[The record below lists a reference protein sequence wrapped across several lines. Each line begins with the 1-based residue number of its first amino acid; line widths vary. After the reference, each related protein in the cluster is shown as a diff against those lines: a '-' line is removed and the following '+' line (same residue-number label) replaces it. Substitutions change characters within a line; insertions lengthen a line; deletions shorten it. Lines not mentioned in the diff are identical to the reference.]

1 MKICVC
7 LHLYYL
13 DMISQ
18 IRQYLDHIPE
28 FDLYIT
34 TPEENREREQEIK
47 AALGDA
53 VIIYTENIGFD
64 VYPFVK
70 FVEEVRLE
78 QYDLVYK
85 LHTKKDIPIE
95 YSLNGYDLKD
105 GKWRYYL
112 LDSILGTREKV
123 QQSLNAFEKDPKLG
137 MMGSKELIIRDEDI
151 DKDIDM
157 EKVRA
162 VMQELGLSVVKREFI
177 AGSMFVIRASL
188 LEPLKRRNF
197 QAGEFPPYLP
207 RDWNGLPYCLER
219 CFGCMVSSQGYRLKG
234 VYAQSTLGNKSL
246 WIKKEIQDRMP
257 GLYGALKKIAHRE
270 K

>member
-1 MKICVC
+1 MNICVC

-13 DMISQ
+13 DMIPEMKE
-18 IRQYLDHIPE
+18 YLDNIPE
-28 FDLYIT
+28 YDLYIT
-34 TPEENREREQEIK
+34 TPEENRVREQEIR

-53 VIIYTENIGFD
+53 VIIYTENVGFD
-64 VYPFVK
+64 VYPFVR
-70 FVEEVRLE
+70 FLETVPLE

-112 LDSILGTREKV
+112 LDSILGGQDKV
-123 QQSLNAFEKDPKLG
+123 RQIMEAFEKDPSLG

-157 EKVRA
+157 EKVKA

-177 AGSMFVIRASL
+177 AGSMFVIRSSL

-197 QAGEFPPYLP
+197 RQEEFPPYLP

-219 CFGCMVSSQGYRLKG
+219 CFGCMVSAQGYRLKG
-234 VYAQSTLGNKSL
+234 VYARSTMEDKSL
-246 WIKKEIQDRMP
+246 WLKKEVQDRLP
-257 GLYGALKKIAHRE
+257 GPYRMLQKLTHRKK
-270 K
+270 